1 MIIILLLLLLLL
13 DKSKTK
19 ITLLYGKRKETCY
32 EDVIITVWI

>member
-1 MIIILLLLLLLL
+1 MIIIIIIIIFF

>member
-1 MIIILLLLLLLL
+1 MIIIIIIIII